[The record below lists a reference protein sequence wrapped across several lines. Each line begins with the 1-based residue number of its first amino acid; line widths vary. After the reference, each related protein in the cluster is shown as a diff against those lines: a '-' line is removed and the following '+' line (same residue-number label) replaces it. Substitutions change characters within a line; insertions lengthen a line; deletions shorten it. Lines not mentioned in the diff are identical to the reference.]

1 MNIIINFKIQKFAL
15 ILLTLLVSSVSFQN
29 CVQVAGGVDASAN
42 VNGGTGNGT
51 TYSVGGTITGLST
64 SGLILDLGVDGVL
77 VESLTMIPTATS
89 FTFTAAVPDQSTVSV
104 TIGSQPAGQTCSVTN
119 GGGIISG
126 ADKTNVQIT
135 CSAYVT
141 LSGTVTGLPLNA
153 TLTVTESVTNQ
164 TFPVTGSGT
173 SADTYSFS
181 MPNGSYNLSV
191 TQPTSPAMTC
201 THTTGSTAVIGTI
214 SGANVTNVNFDC
226 IDVTAP
232 AEVAGFTISAAAVG
246 RQLNL
251 TWVLPA
257 TVDFNRVRILR
268 KTGTF
273 TNVPNGDALAT
284 NIYEGSLSSFNDTG
298 LIVVSGTAAPLV
310 DGTTYTYTIY
320 TIDNA
325 GNISTGITATGTP
338 ADATAPSNATN
349 FIITINPAGNRL
361 DLSWTNSVSADFNH
375 VVIKRG
381 TGASIPTGP
390 TDATAPTVTCAGLGG
405 ISGMIENCSDTTLLI
420 DGTNY
425 NYVIYSYDNA
435 NNVSTTGTANSAAP
449 ADTTPPATPTAVS
462 AVAAPSAL
470 SVTLS
475 WTNPTDADFAGI
487 IVMRSTLGYP
497 TTTTVDANNIQ
508 AFASLTAPYA
518 TTFTDT
524 NNINNGVIY
533 YYSVFAKDEVPNWS
547 TVFTTA
553 PLAGVVS
560 ATATMVC
567 VFDSTSVFDSC
578 NFN

>member
-1 MNIIINFKIQKFAL
+1 MNIIIYFKIDKIVL
-15 ILLTLLVSSVSFQN
+15 ILLTLVIFSLPLQN

-77 VESLTMIPTATS
+77 VESLTMISTATS
-89 FTFTAAVPDQSTVSV
+89 FTFTSAVPDQSTVSV
-104 TIGSQPAGQTCSVTN
+104 TVGTQPAGQTCSVTN

-126 ADKTNVQIT
+126 ANKTNVQVT

-173 SADTYSFS
+173 SLDTYSFN

-201 THTTGSTAVIGTI
+201 THTTGSTAVTGTI
-214 SGANVTNVNFDC
+214 SGANVTNVNFGC

-232 AEVAGFTISAAAVG
+232 AEVAGFTISAAAAG

-251 TWVLPA
+251 TWVLPT

-284 NIYEGSLSSFNDTG
+284 NIYEGSLAAFNDTTG
-298 LIVVSGTAAPLV
+298 LV

-325 GNISTGITATGTP
+325 NNISAGITATGTP
-338 ADATAPSNATN
+338 ADVTAPFNATN
-349 FIITINPAGNRL
+349 FNITINPVGNRL
-361 DLSWTNSVSADFNH
+361 DLSWTNSTSADFNH

-390 TDATAPTVTCAGLGG
+390 TDATASTVTCAGLGG
-405 ISGMIENCSDTTLLI
+405 ISGMVENCSDTTLLV

-435 NNVSTTGTANSAAP
+435 NNVSATGSANSATP
-449 ADTTPPATPTAVS
+449 ADTTPPATPSAVT
-462 AVAAPSAL
+462 AVAATSAL
-470 SVTLS
+470 SVTVS
-475 WTNPTDADFAGI
+475 WTNPTDTDFAGI
-487 IVMRSTLGYP
+487 IVMRSTVGYP
-497 TTTTVDANNIQ
+497 TSTVADLNNIQ

-524 NNINNGVIY
+524 NAINNGVIY
-533 YYSVFAKDEVPNWS
+533 YYSVFARDEVPNWS

-553 PLAGVVS
+553 PLAGVAS

>member
-1 MNIIINFKIQKFAL
+1 MFMNIIIYFKIDKIVL
-15 ILLTLLVSSVSFQN
+15 ILLTLVIFSLPLQN

-77 VESLTMIPTATS
+77 VESLTMISTATS
-89 FTFTAAVPDQSTVSV
+89 FTFTSAVPDQSTVSV
-104 TIGSQPAGQTCSVTN
+104 TVGTQPAGQTCSVTN

-126 ADKTNVQIT
+126 ANKTNVQVT

-173 SADTYSFS
+173 SLDTYSFN

-201 THTTGSTAVIGTI
+201 THTTGSTAVTGTI
-214 SGANVTNVNFDC
+214 SGANVTNVNFGC

-232 AEVAGFTISAAAVG
+232 AEVAGFTISAAAAG

-251 TWVLPA
+251 TWVLPT

-284 NIYEGSLSSFNDTG
+284 NIYEGSLAAFNDTTG
-298 LIVVSGTAAPLV
+298 LV

-325 GNISTGITATGTP
+325 NNISAGITATGTP
-338 ADATAPSNATN
+338 ADVTAPFNATN
-349 FIITINPAGNRL
+349 FNITINPVGNRL
-361 DLSWTNSVSADFNH
+361 DLSWTNSTSADFNH

-390 TDATAPTVTCAGLGG
+390 TDATASTVTCAGLGG
-405 ISGMIENCSDTTLLI
+405 ISGMVENCSDTTLLV

-435 NNVSTTGTANSAAP
+435 NNVSATGSANSATP
-449 ADTTPPATPTAVS
+449 ADTTPPATPSAVT
-462 AVAAPSAL
+462 AVAATSAL
-470 SVTLS
+470 SVTVS
-475 WTNPTDADFAGI
+475 WTNPTDTDFAGI
-487 IVMRSTLGYP
+487 IVMRSTVGYP
-497 TTTTVDANNIQ
+497 TSTVADLNNIQ

-524 NNINNGVIY
+524 NAINNGVIY
-533 YYSVFAKDEVPNWS
+533 YYSVFARDEVPNWS

-553 PLAGVVS
+553 PLAGVAS